1 MRLILLFATLAAA
14 VFGYWKLDLS
24 HTEIKSHVED
34 LLHRGDFHTLE
45 IRHTSAQIMEA
56 NRRDLL
62 KTNRHKF
69 LDPTLK
75 FYPYLILEVK
85 YRHNDDETREGVV
98 LWDLTDGEM
107 VIDTKDW
114 QKTHGFGDC
123 ITANAERHEFK
134 ILNILA
140 RKGGTIDREGLS
152 KILQVDNEIL
162 DVWIDSCRR
171 KKLIVQTGNRYRLHM
186 QNPRLKTYPE
196 TKIEERL
203 VTQSHQNAER
213 VSRRYSLSQIQH
225 LTRSAFGQ
233 DFTIRRSID
242 VHLPV
247 HCIAVQN
254 PDGSIHTT
262 HWNAMNG
269 KRLFQAYF
277 AD

>member
-1 MRLILLFATLAAA
+1 MRLIILLVTLAVA

-24 HTEIKSHVED
+24 NSDIKNRVED
-34 LLHRGDFHTLE
+34 LLHSGEFHTLE
-45 IRHTSAQIMEA
+45 IRYTSAQVMET

-62 KTNRHKF
+62 KSNRHQY
-69 LDPTLK
+69 LEPALK

-85 YRHNDDETREGVV
+85 YRHNEDETREGVV

-123 ITANAERHEFK
+123 ITVGADRHEFK

-140 RKGGTIDREGLS
+140 RKGGTIDREGLA
-152 KILQVDNEIL
+152 KTLQVDNEVL
-162 DVWIDSCRR
+162 DAWIDSCRR
-171 KKLIVQTGNRYRLHM
+171 KKLIVQNGNRYRLHM
-186 QNPRLKTYPE
+186 QNPKLKTAPV

-203 VTQSHQNAER
+203 VTQAHQHADR

-225 LTRSAFGQ
+225 LTRAAFGQ
-233 DFTIRRSID
+233 DFTIRRTTD
-242 VHLPV
+242 VYLPV

-262 HWNAMNG
+262 HWNALNG

-277 AD
+277 SD